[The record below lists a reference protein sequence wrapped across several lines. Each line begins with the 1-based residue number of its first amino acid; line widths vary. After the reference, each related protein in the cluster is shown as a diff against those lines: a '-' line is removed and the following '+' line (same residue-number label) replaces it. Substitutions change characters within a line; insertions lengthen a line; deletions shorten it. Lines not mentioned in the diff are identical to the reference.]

1 MIKLAV
7 VARCGSDSERPGWCL
22 ISVRIAIDVF
32 QAIDVDAISV
42 GAVSVAIIRG
52 NSVVGLSKLVPL
64 MLMRSIR
71 TQITWQTTMFD
82 LVNV

>member
-22 ISVRIAIDVF
+22 ISVRIAIDV
-32 QAIDVDAISV
+32 DAISV

-52 NSVVGLSKLVPL
+52 NSVVGLSKLVPS

-82 LVNV
+82 LVNVWVHFD